1 MVRKYQFRGR
11 RCKELVIAWKE
22 RGNLHHHRD
31 PGHLIKYR
39 QYHFVLQIGD
49 DLQKPA
55 SIHSQFD
62 GLRSPHGIF
71 IPSESFGLPAIR
83 VPSRLEQ
90 TSSVVRTMLLLSL
103 LHTAG
108 LSIDRFISVKLPNVY
123 NIRVT
128 SRISTLVCLCIWTV
142 MITYHILLIFLST
155 NAPNRLL

>member
-1 MVRKYQFRGR
+1 MYHWISDSSVDLLNSSKSLMVRKYQFRGR

-22 RGNLHHHRD
+22 RDILHHHRD

-71 IPSESFGLPAIR
+71 IPSESFGLPAIW
-83 VPSRLEQ
+83 VPSRFGTNIFDCSHNASAVSSSHGRAVHWSVYIRQTTKCLQYTRHLE
-90 TSSVVRTMLLLSL
+90 
-103 LHTAG
+103 
-108 LSIDRFISVKLPNVY
+108 N
-123 NIRVT
+123 
-128 SRISTLVCLCIWTV
+128 
-142 MITYHILLIFLST
+142 
-155 NAPNRLL
+155 